1 MSDYE
6 WIAHQKWEN
15 HLPGKK
21 KYSSSGFTGTMSV
34 SMVSVHLGG
43 SGHIKLIR
51 ILNAVNHR
59 INLPTIK
66 KINW

>member
-21 KYSSSGFTGTMSV
+21 KYRSSGFTGTMSV